1 MAKGD
6 KTDVAKAKSAAANNR
21 KAGFKAYG
29 STPKAGR
36 KMLESK
42 AKTFN
47 KVISG
52 RAKSGTAE
60 NTSRDFVTSKG
71 KEVKTPKLNAKTYAS
86 TNKVVSKGTNS
97 ISATKPSVASKANAK
112 NKMKAQGAKIGS
124 SATSGYG
131 KTTKK

>member
-6 KTDVAKAKSAAANNR
+6 KQDVAKAKSAAANNR
-21 KAGFKAYG
+21 KAGFKEYG

-71 KEVKTPKLNAKTYAS
+71 KEVKTPRLNAKTYAS

-97 ISATKPSVASKANAK
+97 ISAKKPSVAVKTGVNAK
-112 NKMKAQGAKIGS
+112 VKAQGAKMSKGGLNY
-124 SATSGYG
+124 SGRKG
-131 KTTKK
+131 K